1 MAENHPKRRA
11 FEFQKKP
18 RRQQE
23 EPRRKRTERQIA
35 ADKRRQAERA
45 AEGFKKHS
53 GEKTPER
60 RMAAAN
66 GRVRITGLIVDELS
80 RALKVILKFDGPAD
94 VLMKLFLRAIRSSAC
109 VTAASSR
116 RVSTMR
122 CAATERCVLRC
133 GPCIRIVHRGL
144 LP

>member
-18 RRQQE
+18 RRQHE

-53 GEKTPER
+53 GEKRPSAVWPR
-60 RMAAAN
+60 PMA
-66 GRVRITGLIVDELS
+66 V
-80 RALKVILKFDGPAD
+80 
-94 VLMKLFLRAIRSSAC
+94 
-109 VTAASSR
+109 
-116 RVSTMR
+116 
-122 CAATERCVLRC
+122 CVL
-133 GPCIRIVHRGL
+133 PD
-144 LP
+144 

>member
-94 VLMKLFLRAIRSSAC
+94 VLMKLFFKSNQQKNIKIR
-109 VTAASSR
+109 
-116 RVSTMR
+116 
-122 CAATERCVLRC
+122 
-133 GPCIRIVHRGL
+133 
-144 LP
+144 

>member
-45 AEGFKKHS
+45 AEGFKLS
-53 GEKTPER
+53 
-60 RMAAAN
+60 
-66 GRVRITGLIVDELS
+66 LIH
-80 RALKVILKFDGPAD
+80 I
-94 VLMKLFLRAIRSSAC
+94 
-109 VTAASSR
+109 
-116 RVSTMR
+116 
-122 CAATERCVLRC
+122 
-133 GPCIRIVHRGL
+133 
-144 LP
+144 

>member
-66 GRVRITGLIVDELS
+66 GRGGFYRLIVVPLC
-80 RALKVILKFDGPAD
+80 PA
-94 VLMKLFLRAIRSSAC
+94 
-109 VTAASSR
+109 
-116 RVSTMR
+116 
-122 CAATERCVLRC
+122 
-133 GPCIRIVHRGL
+133 G
-144 LP
+144 

>member
-45 AEGFKKHS
+45 LRSIRVKKRPS
-53 GEKTPER
+53 AVWPR
-60 RMAAAN
+60 PMAA
-66 GRVRITGLIVDELS
+66 
-80 RALKVILKFDGPAD
+80 
-94 VLMKLFLRAIRSSAC
+94 
-109 VTAASSR
+109 
-116 RVSTMR
+116 
-122 CAATERCVLRC
+122 CVL
-133 GPCIRIVHRGL
+133 PD
-144 LP
+144 